1 MAQEARP
8 VETIPDCKVK
18 AVNPPFRSVSTPRGR
33 KDLRVVGRVN
43 PDACARTPR
52 LHLDLSEWNARRL
65 VKRLDEVLSRDAWQR
80 PSALATN
87 RGSTVAQLLE
97 YALLEDK

>member
-1 MAQEARP
+1 MHP
-8 VETIPDCKVK
+8 DPETTPKTCDCKVK

-43 PDACARTPR
+43 PSARARTPR
-52 LHLDLSEWNARRL
+52 LRLDLSEWNARRL
-65 VKRLDEVLSRDAWQR
+65 ARKLEDELSRDAWR
-80 PSALATN
+80 RLSALATD

-97 YALLEDK
+97 TGLSEAR

>member
-1 MAQEARP
+1 MAYGPKTPEIIR
-8 VETIPDCKVK
+8 DCKLK

-52 LHLDLSEWNARRL
+52 LHLDLSEWNARRRA
-65 VKRLDEVLSRDAWQR
+65 KKFEEELSRDAWQR
-80 PSALATN
+80 LSALATN
-87 RGSTVAQLLE
+87 RGSTVAQLLDH
-97 YALLEDK
+97 ALSEDK